1 MLKGFLQVNKNL
13 KLLSPT
19 LLTKAHN
26 KNDFDCGVLP
36 LNNFLQ
42 NYALQNSKNNSS
54 RTYVSVCKTTE
65 AVAGYYTLTFG
76 SISHQE
82 ATEKVKKRMPNYPIP
97 VMILARLAVCKN
109 YKNLGL
115 GRSLLSDALLRTL
128 QASNIGGLRAVIAH
142 AKDDSAKSF
151 YLKYGFE
158 ESILDSYHLML
169 PIQDIEFALG
179 EDK

>member
-1 MLKGFLQVNKNL
+1 MLKGFLQVNKTV
-13 KLLSPT
+13 KLLSPK
-19 LLTKAHN
+19 LLTKAHK

-36 LNNFLQ
+36 LNSFLQ

-54 RTYVSVCKTTE
+54 RTYVSICKNTE
-65 AVAGYYTLTFG
+65 IVAGYYTLTFG

-115 GRSLLSDALLRTL
+115 GRSLLSDALLRTI

-142 AKDDSAKSF
+142 AKDDIAKNF

-158 ESILDSYHLML
+158 ESILDPYHLML